1 MPVTGAWRKVQADGH
16 VEVAIR
22 KASQR
27 IPILALIDPENS
39 NNVANIPRNA
49 WEPLSYLASEMEES
63 RERINAMPVPGCE
76 KTKEDKSVPVNDSCR
91 ESTKTHHEIHC
102 LEWVRRSA
110 LKDWSQ
116 CESWIRFVLT
126 NSQSVDALRSW
137 QLVGGLQSQNQQ
149 ARPSGQVVM
158 PDFPQPQ
165 PPGPKPKRGILSRSG

>member
-1 MPVTGAWRKVQADGH
+1 MGEPDKGP
-16 VEVAIR
+16 EPAIR

-27 IPILALIDPENS
+27 IPILALIDPDNS
-39 NNVANIPRNA
+39 NSVANIPRNA

-63 RERINAMPVPGCE
+63 RERINAMPVPGCQKNE
-76 KTKEDKSVPVNDSCR
+76 EGPINDSCR
-91 ESTKTHHEIHC
+91 ESKETHHQVHC

-110 LKDWSQ
+110 LKDWAQ
-116 CESWIRFVLT
+116 AESWIRFVLT

-165 PPGPKPKRGILSRSG
+165 PPGPKPKRGILRSN